1 MRPDVCLSFLKLC
14 REGAIFQTFPVG
26 ENLSGAQSKRLA
38 AWVSGHQQYLFEIQC
53 FFEIKNE
60 NDSAKQNHYD
70 EHSSTLGD

>member
-1 MRPDVCLSFLKLC
+1 
-14 REGAIFQTFPVG
+14 VG